1 MRICT
6 FKRAHSVKLH
16 SILKAELGIS
26 RYITGRSGRQD
37 PQMAAKRRKGSAWM
51 EEVIK
56 KEWGVLWLSKLCGG
70 QLVQKVE
77 VPSE

>member
-1 MRICT
+1 MVVGQLRRQIST
-6 FKRAHSVKLH
+6 ASVRTASNCLVDRMH
-16 SILKAELGIS
+16 QCGQGA
-26 RYITGRSGRQD
+26 
-37 PQMAAKRRKGSAWM
+37 QMAAKRRKGSAWM
-51 EEVIK
+51 EEAIK